1 MPDRA
6 ADRLLYALKSRGPQ
20 TACELASALK
30 VTDVAVR
37 QTAERLASAG
47 LVTHDDRRVGVGR
60 PKRHW
65 LLTEVG
71 HQRFP
76 DRHAALTLDLIE
88 ATEAVFGADG
98 LDRLI
103 AHREGQM
110 LAQYGAATAGLPL
123 RQRVEKL
130 AGLRSAEG
138 YMADVVEDEEG
149 LLLVENHCPIC
160 VAATRCQNF
169 CRSELKIFAAVL
181 GPDVSIERV
190 DHIVAGARR
199 CAYRIRPVAAAA
211 MPA

>member
-20 TACELASALK
+20 TACDLAEVLK
-30 VTDVAVR
+30 ITDVAVR
-37 QTAERLASAG
+37 QTAERLSRDG

-65 LLTEVG
+65 LLTEAG

-110 LAQYGAATAGLPL
+110 LAQYGAAMAGLPL
-123 RQRVEKL
+123 RARIEKL
-130 AGLRSAEG
+130 AEVRSAEG
-138 YMADVVEDEEG
+138 YMAEVVEEADG
-149 LLLVENHCPIC
+149 YLLVENHCPIC

-169 CRSELKIFAAVL
+169 CRSELAIFAAVL
-181 GPDVSIERV
+181 GPDVGIERI

-199 CAYRIRPVAAAA
+199 CAYRIRAVAAAA
-211 MPA
+211 

>member
-20 TACELASALK
+20 TACELAEVLK

-37 QTAERLASAG
+37 QTAERLALAG

-65 LLTEVG
+65 LLTEAG

-88 ATEAVFGADG
+88 ATATVFGPEG

-123 RQRVEKL
+123 RQRIEKL
-130 AGLRSAEG
+130 AELRSAEG
-138 YMADVVEDEEG
+138 YMAEVVEDEEG
-149 LLLVENHCPIC
+149 FLLVENHCPIC

-169 CRSELKIFAAVL
+169 CRSELTIFAAVL
-181 GPDVSIERV
+181 GPDVSIERI

-199 CAYRIRPVAAAA
+199 CAYRIRAVAAAA
-211 MPA
+211 